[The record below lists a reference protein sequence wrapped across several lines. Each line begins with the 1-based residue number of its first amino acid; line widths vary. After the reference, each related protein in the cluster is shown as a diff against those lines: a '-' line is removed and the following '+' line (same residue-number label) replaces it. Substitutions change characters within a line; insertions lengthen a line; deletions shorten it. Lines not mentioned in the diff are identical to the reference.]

1 MIQNSE
7 REVSS
12 YLSEFERN
20 KITNLNSFFM
30 KSVKNGLVF
39 AFVLF
44 VITVGLLLFIIIATD
59 IDQSVKITIISMVA
73 TFVLTSSKTLMDRS
87 VEIVTYTFRLLGE
100 EQRGF
105 NKKIGVEIAPV
116 DFEELND
123 EQKDKENGG

>member
-20 KITNLNSFFM
+20 KIKNLNSFFM

-59 IDQSVKITIISMVA
+59 IDRSVKITIISMVA

>member
-1 MIQNSE
+1 
-7 REVSS
+7 
-12 YLSEFERN
+12 
-20 KITNLNSFFM
+20 M